1 MAVSNAS
8 FDFKSWL
15 NNLHAC
21 LVNMNHVKFVSM
33 VKVLKPGGL
42 RNFAESR
49 TPMKE
54 AGNWSYSLVCTC
66 TMFYLYLYNVV
77 YVCNEQQN
85 KAPICYYTD
94 YNRHMHNLDY
104 DMTGKHV

>member
-1 MAVSNAS
+1 
-8 FDFKSWL
+8 
-15 NNLHAC
+15 
-21 LVNMNHVKFVSM
+21 
-33 VKVLKPGGL
+33 
-42 RNFAESR
+42 
-49 TPMKE
+49 
-54 AGNWSYSLVCTC
+54 
-66 TMFYLYLYNVV
+66 VV